1 MAFSLISKTKI
12 MRKIYLF
19 FCLGMLFLTA
29 CENLVEVGYP
39 TNQLGT
45 AQVFEDVQTAN
56 AALASLYA
64 KLRDNSVLS
73 GGSYVG
79 AGPMLGFYTDELDL
93 YNTGESQNPLD
104 MYLTQQQATNTVVK
118 NIWTASYQQIYYTN
132 SIVYG
137 AEHSTALSDT
147 DKNRIRG
154 EAILVR
160 SLIYFYLQ
168 QLFGDIPYTTS
179 LDYEYNRH
187 LSKTDAAALLEQLKV
202 DVTEVAGL
210 LEDDYR
216 DAERIYPNRKVAQ
229 LVLAKIYLTEH
240 NYEQAEQ
247 MATTIL
253 QSSLYEFENDMSEVF
268 YKSGKH
274 ILWQIK
280 PNKSGDGVQE
290 VSLYYFTGAA
300 PHTCALTENLV
311 STFAGDDLRKQLW
324 MAEVTFN
331 GNTWYRPYKYKNR
344 SNNTNE
350 YSIVFRLEEIYFIM
364 AEALAKQNRFDE
376 ALPYLNVT
384 RERAGLTAFSSLS
397 GEAFTDELL
406 AEKRREFFTEFGHRF
421 LDLKRWGRLNEL
433 KTLKPNWEDYKQ
445 VWPLPQSELLLN
457 PNLYPQNPG
466 Y

>member
-1 MAFSLISKTKI
+1 MKKN
-12 MRKIYLF
+12 IYLF
-19 FCLGMLFLTA
+19 FLLGMLFLTA

-45 AQVFEDVQTAN
+45 VQVFEDVQTAN

-93 YNTGESQNPLD
+93 YRAGGESQDPLD
-104 MYLTQQQATNTVVK
+104 IYLIQQQATNTIVK
-118 NIWTASYQQIYYTN
+118 NIWTASYQQIYYAN
-132 SIVYG
+132 SIIYG
-137 AEHSTALSDT
+137 AEQSTALSDT

-154 EAILVR
+154 EAILIR
-160 SLIYFYLQ
+160 SLVYFYLQ
-168 QLFGDIPYTTS
+168 QLFDDIPYTIS
-179 LDYEYNRH
+179 LDYEYNRTIG
-187 LSKTDAAALLEQLKV
+187 KTDAAALLEQLAF
-202 DVTEVAGL
+202 DVTEAAGL

-229 LVLAKIYLTEH
+229 LVLAKIYLTER
-240 NYEQAEQ
+240 NYKQAEQ
-247 MATTIL
+247 MARAIL
-253 QSSLYEFENDMSEVF
+253 QSSLYEFEEDINEVF
-268 YKSGKH
+268 HKSGKH
-274 ILWQIK
+274 ILWQIR
-280 PNKSGDGVQE
+280 PQISGDATKE
-290 VSLYYFTGAA
+290 ASFYYFINAA
-300 PHTCALTENLV
+300 PRVCALSQNLV
-311 STFAGDDLRKQLW
+311 NAFADDDLRKQEW
-324 MAEVTFN
+324 MAQVTFN
-331 GNTWYRPYKYKNR
+331 GNSWYRAYKYKNI

-350 YSIVFRLEEIYFIM
+350 YSIACRLEEAYFIM
-364 AEALAKQNRFDE
+364 AEALVKQNRFDE

-433 KTLKPNWEDYKQ
+433 KTLKPNWEDYKH

-457 PNLYPQNPG
+457 PNLNPQNKG